1 MNDTPLTRET
11 LLAGI
16 ENLSLR
22 ISSFTVL
29 RRVWKIL
36 DREFEQE
43 RESYTDNPV
52 DAQQERMALHY
63 YARHLD
69 RGDLQAVIRYI
80 HQLRGV

>member
-16 ENLSLR
+16 ESLSCR
-22 ISSFTVL
+22 ISSFAVL
-29 RRVWKIL
+29 RRVWMIL
-36 DREFEQE
+36 DRQWEAE
-43 RESYTDNPV
+43 RAIFADNPV
-52 DAQQERMALHY
+52 DARQEREALHY

-69 RGDLQAVIRYI
+69 CADLLAVIRFI

>member
-1 MNDTPLTRET
+1 MNDTPLTREAI
-11 LLAGI
+11 LAGI

-22 ISSFTVL
+22 ISSVTVL

-36 DREFEQE
+36 DREY
-43 RESYTDNPV
+43 ESECEAYNDNPI

-69 RGDLQAVIRYI
+69 RNDLLAVIRFI
-80 HQLRGV
+80 HQLRGI

>member
-11 LLAGI
+11 LLSGI

-22 ISSFTVL
+22 ISSFAVL

-43 RESYTDNPV
+43 REDYTDYPI

-63 YARHLD
+63 YARHLN
-69 RGDLQAVIRYI
+69 GEDLRSVIRYI
-80 HQLRGV
+80 HTLNRA

>member
-16 ENLSLR
+16 ESLSLK
-22 ISSFTVL
+22 ISSFAVL

-36 DREFEQE
+36 DREYESE
-43 RESYTDNPV
+43 RAAYTDNPV